1 MRYPSSGSERGTVT
15 AEYAIGIPAI
25 LAVLGIALSALRWG
39 MDGVT
44 GTTVAAETAFAIA
57 RGRDESAALSKAEDL
72 LPVAEWSANSSA
84 NRVCVAG
91 SIPSPLPGL
100 DPQTVSQCVNP

>member
-1 MRYPSSGSERGTVT
+1 MHFPSSASERGTVT
-15 AEYAIGIPAI
+15 AEYAIGIPAV
-25 LAVLGIALSALRWG
+25 LAVLGLALAALRWG

-57 RGRDESAALSKAEDL
+57 RGRDEATALSKAADL
-72 LPVAEWSANSSA
+72 LPTADWSATVA
-84 NRVCVAG
+84 GGRVCVAG